1 MPNFSRL
8 NWALEFGYYARLGE
22 EIEDGDHRKGE
33 LFSWYIGRPRNTW
46 VIGFSDLAY
55 GFLSDSKRT
64 QDIAPNKW
72 NHLCIAISS
81 EARMV
86 RPILVSGSKKLTEIG
101 KKNIRLLYRSYL
113 MQKFELS
120 DSMPCVDTKLVST
133 NLRLQ
138 PSWLVNESL
147 KPGIDSKSLI
157 FSIRYDF

>member
-1 MPNFSRL
+1 MLDINVILAVLLMAGGTNANDELIVVLASPDISDEVSSAKLTYSATRVSISTGSFTICLRFKL
-8 NWALEFGYYARLGE
+8 RMVPEFGYYARLGE

-72 NHLCIAISS
+72 NHLCIAISL

-86 RPILVSGSKKLTEIG
+86 RPILVSASK
-101 KKNIRLLYRSYL
+101 N
-113 MQKFELS
+113 
-120 DSMPCVDTKLVST
+120 
-133 NLRLQ
+133 
-138 PSWLVNESL
+138 
-147 KPGIDSKSLI
+147 
-157 FSIRYDF
+157 